1 MFEHQLDF
9 ILGKE
14 CQRHD
19 LSKVLIPATVV
30 IILLLESELLNLK
43 KKEKVISMYT
53 IFYKNILYKNI
64 KAEIVDILTT
74 F

>member
-1 MFEHQLDF
+1 MFEHRLDF

-19 LSKVLIPATVV
+19 LSKVLVRATIV
-30 IILLLESELLNLK
+30 IILLLEFE
-43 KKEKVISMYT
+43 
-53 IFYKNILYKNI
+53 
-64 KAEIVDILTT
+64 AEIGDILTI

>member
-1 MFEHQLDF
+1 MFEHRLDF

-19 LSKVLIPATVV
+19 LSKVLVRSTVV

-43 KKEKVISMYT
+43 KGESYQYIHYF
-53 IFYKNILYKNI
+53 FYKNILYKNI
-64 KAEIVDILTT
+64 EAEIGDILTI